1 MNTKRLKVV
10 TVIGTRPEII
20 RLSSVISKLDDFC
33 EHIIVHTGQ
42 NYDYELNEIFF
53 QDFKIRKPDHF
64 LSAAKETAAAS
75 IGAII
80 SSSDEVFSKINP
92 DAVLVLGDTNS
103 CLAAISAKRRKI
115 PIFHMEAGN
124 RCFDMRVP
132 EEINRKIV
140 DHIADINMPYSSLS
154 KQYLIKEGVNPDT
167 IITTGSPMKEVLFQS
182 MNNINNSNIL
192 NELGLKEKEFFVV
205 SCHRE
210 ENVEPKSKI
219 SKLVE
224 ILNKMSS
231 NYSFPIIFSAHP
243 RTRKRINELSLK
255 LSSKVK
261 LIKPLNFSDYNKL
274 QLSSKLVLSDSGTI
288 NEEASILGFNAVN
301 IRDTHERPEAMEE
314 AATIMTGFNEARIF
328 QALQIYEKSNEHIK
342 KIVYDYNV
350 DNVSDK
356 VVKIIHSY
364 TDFVNRNTWKNYE

>member
-1 MNTKRLKVV
+1 MKLKVA

-20 RLSSVISKLDDFC
+20 RLSRVISKLDKYC
-33 EHIIVHTGQ
+33 EHFIIHTGQ

-53 QDFKIRKPDHF
+53 NDFNIRKPDFF
-64 LSAAKETAAAS
+64 LSAAMDSPAAS

-80 SSSDEVFSKINP
+80 SLSDEVLKEINP
-92 DAVLVLGDTNS
+92 DALLVLGDTNS
-103 CLAAISAKRRKI
+103 CLSAISAKRRKI

-154 KQYLIKEGVNPDT
+154 KQYLIKEGINPDT
-167 IITTGSPMKEVLFQS
+167 IITTGSPMKEVLFHS
-182 MNNINNSNIL
+182 MNNINDSNIL
-192 NELGLKEKEFFVV
+192 NELDLKEKEFFVV

-224 ILNKMSS
+224 ILNKMSL
-231 NYSFPIIFSAHP
+231 NYDFPIIFSAHP
-243 RTRKRINELSLK
+243 RTRKRIEELSLK
-255 LSSKVK
+255 LSPKVK

-288 NEEASILGFNAVN
+288 NEEASILGFDAVN

-314 AATIMTGFNEARIF
+314 AATIMTGFNETRIF
-328 QALQIYEKSNEHIK
+328 QALQFYEKSNEHAK

-364 TDFVNRNTWKNYE
+364 TDFVQRNTWKNYE